1 MCVGDELSVE
11 INLEQKYKDPEGRYL
26 HGCKLSDGVAG
37 GKFTKEK
44 QWQSQ
49 AKLWGILM

>member
-1 MCVGDELSVE
+1 M
-11 INLEQKYKDPEGRYL
+11 QKYKDSKERYL
-26 HGCKLSDGVAG
+26 HGGKLSNGVAG

-49 AKLWGILM
+49 AKLWG